1 MTLISI
7 DIPDSSVKTLS
18 IIKENRRNRHAT
30 NFSTETYPF
39 LLSHFYRFPTRFRL
53 SGIHPGNK
61 GKFMPYRKNEMSRPE
76 IPFFQLIGNWQNTMT
91 THTEHTKISASIISE
106 TIPFIF
112 QFLSVYCLYLQY
124 IIL

>member
-1 MTLISI
+1 MRQISVLKHIHLCCLIFTVSQ
-7 DIPDSSVKTLS
+7 PDSACQAFIPETR
-18 IIKENRRNRHAT
+18 ENSCHT
-30 NFSTETYPF
+30 
-39 LLSHFYRFPTRFRL
+39 
-53 SGIHPGNK
+53 G
-61 GKFMPYRKNEMSRPE
+61 NEMSRPE

-112 QFLSVYCLYLQY
+112 QFLPVYCLYLQY